1 METMSEVSDDNNS
14 TDAFF
19 RSSSSSSS
27 SDNEG
32 TYDPDN
38 VDFDSLGHYANLC
51 KKQTPVIRPYKRKEA
66 PNLNNVVGC
75 GHTNYKGLVCP
86 SCQITMDSKNE
97 ESFLIPSL
105 SEEDYGYYDDNPVAL
120 DVEEHKPAV
129 HHITEHSGY
138 GAWHEALSYFKESDS
153 QMGRTQST
161 LSLAMIL
168 RA

>member
-1 METMSEVSDDNNS
+1 METMSEVSDDSNS
-14 TDAFF
+14 TDAFAL
-19 RSSSSSSS
+19 SSSSSSS

-32 TYDPDN
+32 TPDDPDN
-38 VDFDSLGHYANLC
+38 VDFDSLGHYANLN
-51 KKQTPVIRPYKRKEA
+51 KKHTLVIRPYKRKEA
-66 PNLNNVVGC
+66 PNLNVVGC
-75 GHTNYKGLVCP
+75 GHTYYKGLVCP

-105 SEEDYGYYDDNPVAL
+105 SEDDYGYYDDNPVAV

-161 LSLAMIL
+161 LSLAMFL